1 LTSPVFFN
9 VYKKRV
15 KIMAL
20 KNSWQHLRQQRH
32 QQLTH
37 RRQVV
42 AATLEEMQKHRQEE
56 ASQLRSDL
64 GLFRYCLASDGETRR
79 QELQQYRLDLHN
91 QTHNFLIQARDRR
104 YTQAQDLA
112 DQLSAFVA
120 QLQQQT
126 AESLA
131 LSQAERELMA
141 QQLAHDLSV
150 FRSTLDQAVAALQ
163 GNIQADIQTLQA
175 ETSLLRSEVEQYL
188 VDRAIE
194 RQARAIELGEFLQH
208 SELERA
214 EKFQELSNRL
224 AEFRAHLKQ
233 FVWGEDL
240 TPVKAVT
247 PVKVDAPVKASVP
260 VKPVVDVAPK
270 SVASQGV
277 PSTKIAPPTPISALR
292 KPATTMAKPAA
303 ASGRQQPV
311 SSVRANAP
319 LRVASLTQAKQFA
332 KSEQPTLVKPAAVA
346 KPAVSAPSSQ
356 QKAAT
361 SEEQIHEERV
371 FQYIDLME
379 GARLTEIESSLDMSR
394 FQTVEALRSLI
405 QKGMITQRDRMY
417 RVLEESVR

>member
-1 LTSPVFFN
+1 
-9 VYKKRV
+9 
-15 KIMAL
+15 MAL

-42 AATLEEMQKHRQEE
+42 ASTLEEMQKHRQEE

-79 QELQQYRLDLHN
+79 QELQQYRLDLQN
-91 QTHNFLIQARDRR
+91 QTHNFLIQVRDRR

-112 DQLSAFVA
+112 DHLNAFVT

-150 FRSTLDQAVAALQ
+150 FRSALDQKAAILQ

-194 RQARAIELGEFLQH
+194 RQARAIELGEFLQQ

-233 FVWGEDL
+233 FVWGEDP
-240 TPVKAVT
+240 TPVKAVTPVTAAT

-260 VKPVVDVAPK
+260 VKPVVHVAPK

-277 PSTKIAPPTPISALR
+277 PSTKIAPPTSISALR

-303 ASGRQQPV
+303 AGRQQPV

-332 KSEQPTLVKPAAVA
+332 KSEQPTPVKPAAVA
-346 KPAVSAPSSQ
+346 KPAVNTPSSQ
-356 QKAAT
+356 QKAVI